1 MDVDHR
7 AARQFVDDVR
17 SMLGVVSTE
26 GCHLA
31 VKFLSSV
38 LLSLRDM
45 QGCVPGRGNMD
56 TLHTMLGG
64 SPSAC

>member
-7 AARQFVDDVR
+7 AARQFVDDKR
-17 SMLGVVSTE
+17 TMLGVVSTE

-38 LLSLRDM
+38 LLWVRDM
-45 QGCVPGRGNMD
+45 RGSVPGRGNMD

-64 SPSAC
+64 SPPAC